1 MANLLEEASILLT
14 PTAYNNGSMLAVKPS
29 EDLLGP
35 ELVANGDFSTDSV
48 WAKDA
53 NWSIANG
60 KATSTGA
67 GRMFQSIPFLE
78 TNIGSKVVVSFD
90 IVDYTSGGV
99 VIQCY
104 GSSSETFTGVGTHT
118 FETVTTNTLNFYINN
133 SGQGNLVGSIDNVS
147 VKVDLSG
154 DFTFSRNSAATRV
167 NAQGLVENVQIL
179 SSNLVSNGDFSQEG
193 SELITNGDFA
203 TDSNWNKSGGWTIS
217 GGKANADGSS
227 GNLTQ
232 TNVNYVGGNT
242 YKLTFTVS
250 DYVSGSALIRNGNV
264 AFSSTQINAN
274 GNYEI
279 FTVAS
284 GSYNSILFFNSGSLN
299 ASIDNV
305 SVKEVGQ
312 DWILGTGVIVADNKL
327 TKYDPSVGNTSAS
340 QSGVFTIGKTY
351 KYKLV
356 VSGDLTASDK
366 VVSFFTDFTSAGTYE
381 GYWTANSTS
390 LVFSLRGSTNV
401 YSIDSVSVKEI
412 TDDTNLPRIDYT
424 DGCGSWLLEPQS
436 TNLITNSEDFSNISW
451 VKGRSII
458 SSNATTSPSGD
469 LNADKFIGSSVSGD
483 KKLIDS
489 ISVVSGNKYTLSVF
503 AKKGEFNGICL
514 RHNTVAFPSGN
525 VIFNLDTGLGTVSGV
540 IDSFSSKDYGNGWW
554 KLSITSTS
562 DATNSCGQELLL
574 VNDGAFVTN
583 GNDVD
588 GIYIWG
594 AQSEQQS
601 FPTSYIPTNGA
612 ASTRLRDLSG
622 NSGNTGLINSTE
634 GVLYFEGKMM
644 ENAPVS
650 YVSISDGTGSV
661 NNNLNIRFTPSTN
674 TVWWRVQV
682 GGSASVSIIVGLSDM
697 FSNTKL
703 ALKWKENDFSLWEN
717 GNKISFDTLGSV
729 FPLNTLNTIDLHE
742 ANGLSSFNSELKAIA
757 VFKTAL
763 TDEQLTALTTI

>member
-1 MANLLEEASILLT
+1 MANLLEQASILLT
-14 PTAYNNGSMLAVKPS
+14 PTAYNDGKMLSVKPNENLS
-29 EDLLGP
+29 GS

-48 WAKDA
+48 WVKDA

-104 GSSSETFTGVGTHT
+104 GDSSETFTGVGTHT

-147 VKVDLSG
+147 IKVDLSG
-154 DFTFSRNSAATRV
+154 DFIFTRNSAATRV
-167 NAQGLVENVQIL
+167 NAQGLVDSVSENLPRI
-179 SSNLVSNGDFSQEG
+179 NYEGFSYQDVLG
-193 SELITNGDFA
+193 SE
-203 TDSNWNKSGGWTIS
+203 
-217 GGKANADGSS
+217 
-227 GNLTQ
+227 Q
-232 TNVNYVGGNT
+232 V
-242 YKLTFTVS
+242 
-250 DYVSGSALIRNGNV
+250 
-264 AFSSTQINAN
+264 
-274 GNYEI
+274 
-279 FTVAS
+279 
-284 GSYNSILFFNSGSLN
+284 LN
-299 ASIDNV
+299 ASFSDGLNNWNSGGGATLSVSNNQLTIEADNDFNFYARQSVQGFEVGKKYKIEIDVVGGVTSKMQVNFYGEGSVIDNQPIV
-305 SVKEVGQ
+305 IGKQS
-312 DWILGTGVIVADNKL
+312 VIVTVTN
-327 TKYDPSVGNTSAS
+327 
-340 QSGVFTIGKTY
+340 GVDGGRFIDISNRNDDG
-351 KYKLV
+351 LN
-356 VSGDLTASDK
+356 D
-366 VVSFFTDFTSAGTYE
+366 
-381 GYWTANSTS
+381 S
-390 LVFSLRGSTNV
+390 L
-401 YSIDSVSVKEI
+401 IIESVSVKEYLGQEVVP
-412 TDDTNLPRIDYT
+412 DS
-424 DGCGSWLLEPQS
+424 GCGSWLLEPQS

-458 SSNATTSPSGD
+458 SSNVNTSPDGK
-469 LNADKFIGSSVSGD
+469 LNADKFIGSSVIGD
-483 KKLIDS
+483 KKLVDS

-554 KLSITSTS
+554 KLSVTSTS

-622 NSGNTGLINSTE
+622 NSGNTSLINSTE

-742 ANGLSSFNSELKAIA
+742 ANGLSSFNSELKALA

>member
-60 KATSTGA
+60 KATSTGG

-104 GSSSETFTGVGTHT
+104 GDSSETFTGVGTHT

-154 DFTFSRNSAATRV
+154 DFIFTRNSAATRV
-167 NAQGLVENVQIL
+167 NAQGLIENVQIL
-179 SSNLVSNGDFSQEG
+179 SSDLVSNGNFSQEG
-193 SELITNGDFA
+193 SEEIL
-203 TDSNWNKSGGWTIS
+203 
-217 GGKANADGSS
+217 
-227 GNLTQ
+227 
-232 TNVNYVGGNT
+232 
-242 YKLTFTVS
+242 
-250 DYVSGSALIRNGNV
+250 NGNFV
-264 AFSSTQINAN
+264 NDS
-274 GNYEI
+274 
-279 FTVAS
+279 
-284 GSYNSILFFNSGSLN
+284 
-299 ASIDNV
+299 
-305 SVKEVGQ
+305 
-312 DWILGTGVIVADNKL
+312 DWILGTGVIIADNKL

-401 YSIDSVSVKEI
+401 YSIDSVSVKEVGQDWDLGTGWSIGDNKAIQDNSTPNTGDLTQSNAFVVGKTYKIQVDADVTSGTVSVIAGGHNLINSSGTYTFYKTATSTTITFRNYSNFIGSVTNISVVEI

-458 SSNATTSPSGD
+458 SSNVNTSPDGK
-469 LNADKFIGSSVSGD
+469 LNADKFIGSSVIGD
-483 KKLIDS
+483 KKLVDS

-601 FPTSYIPTNGA
+601 FATSYIPTSGA
-612 ASTRLRDLSG
+612 ISTRLRDLSG

-634 GVLYFEGKMM
+634 GVLYVDFAAYSTQNTRE
-644 ENAPVS
+644 
-650 YVSISDGTGSV
+650 ITLSDGTGNNRIIISYNANNRLDV
-661 NNNLNIRFTPSTN
+661 NLYTSGGYQAIFNYTGISDSTAFN
-674 TVWWRVQV
+674 KI
-682 GGSASVSIIVGLSDM
+682 A
-697 FSNTKL
+697 FKY
-703 ALKWKENDFSLWEN
+703 KENDCSLWVN
-717 GNKISFDTLGSV
+717 GVEVGVDTNAPIMPIGLDI
-729 FPLNTLNTIDLHE
+729 LNL
-742 ANGLSSFNSELKAIA
+742 ASSNGATNIMYGKVNAVA